1 LGVLLDVAE
10 NVVAPRDGVL
20 TPLRCMLGRRILD
33 QALVV
38 QQSMRY
44 RGLASLGEVSVL
56 GLGCSRLGSLMA
68 SRTRRE
74 SLSLIAAAVNAGITL
89 FDTADTYAQGGSERI
104 LGKGLKSLDATIVT
118 KAGRRLPFRGEVLL
132 PLRGMATRFL
142 AHSSQARAA
151 AAAIAAKPLS
161 RNYTPEYLRRSLLDS
176 LRRLQREQAD
186 IFLLHS
192 PSPADLADGEA
203 LDCLNALKQEGLA
216 RCVGVSCDDQAT
228 LAHIASDKRVE
239 AIEAPFGPNRQDLL
253 VHLKRAAKRGAIV
266 IAREILARDLQ
277 ARRPAVEAALSLCL
291 AEPAIAVTLIGTTDP
306 AHLDEAIQ
314 VVGSA

>member
-1 LGVLLDVAE
+1 
-10 NVVAPRDGVL
+10 
-20 TPLRCMLGRRILD
+20 
-33 QALVV
+33 VV

-56 GLGCSRLGSLMA
+56 GLGCSRLGSLTA

-104 LGKGLKSLDATIVT
+104 LGEALKSVDATIVT
-118 KAGRRLPFRGEVLL
+118 KAGQRLPFRGEVLL

-151 AAAIAAKPLS
+151 AAAIAAKP
-161 RNYTPEYLRRSLLDS
+161 

-228 LAHIASDKRVE
+228 LTHIASDKRVE

-253 VHLKRAAKRGAIV
+253 VHLKRAAERGAIV

>member
-1 LGVLLDVAE
+1 M
-10 NVVAPRDGVL
+10 
-20 TPLRCMLGRRILD
+20 TFLGRATRCRGERRCTARWRFDPPVLYAGTQNRLD
-33 QALVV
+33 PALVV

-56 GLGCSRLGSLMA
+56 GLGCSRLGSLTA

-89 FDTADTYAQGGSERI
+89 FDTADIYAQGGSERI
-104 LGKGLKSLDATIVT
+104 LGEALKSVDAKIVT
-118 KAGRRLPFRGEVLL
+118 KAGQRFPFRREVLL

-142 AHSSQARAA
+142 AHSSHARAA
-151 AAAIAAKPLS
+151 AIAARAKPLS

-203 LDCLNALKQEGLA
+203 LDCLNALKQEGSQDA
-216 RCVGVSCDDQAT
+216 SAFRAT
-228 LAHIASDKRVE
+228 IKR
-239 AIEAPFGPNRQDLL
+239 RW
-253 VHLKRAAKRGAIV
+253 R
-266 IAREILARDLQ
+266 
-277 ARRPAVEAALSLCL
+277 LSL
-291 AEPAIAVTLIGTTDP
+291 PT
-306 AHLDEAIQ
+306 
-314 VVGSA
+314 SALKQLRRRLVQTVKTCSFT